1 LYGIGKF
8 FFNSLEKEFQIEDFP
23 FIFIIG
29 LLISAFIAIFLNFFF
44 PINYLVT
51 SIFIIISSML
61 GIFYIFYEKN
71 IKSVLYIFLLSFIVF
86 ILVYKSTNVVDFG
99 LYHAPYIGIINSEK
113 IVIGLTNIHF
123 RFGYSS
129 IIQNAMAIYNIPL
142 FFPKNYLTLTSIFFT
157 SIFLFY
163 FFYLLD
169 QNNFKNRTIVYLFNF
184 FVFIFIC
191 VKVYRYNDFGNDML
205 SNLITFFIWS
215 KILEFIFYKSE
226 KIYKN
231 EYNIYLILLLVCS
244 ILATFN
250 KVQFALSILPIF
262 ILFIKNFKLFKF
274 DRKHI
279 YFVSIIIIILTSI
292 FFRNFLI
299 SGCFQYPMEITCSEK
314 VSWTTKN
321 TKSITDAYYNYQKG
335 QAWAKD
341 WPNRIKR
348 ANKNEINTYEE
359 YNKIKNWLP
368 VWMNNHFKRIIEK
381 NIIYVFIIIFLIL
394 YLYKNKIKVSSD
406 NYNWYEISLV
416 IISLICTLLWFL
428 KFPIYRY
435 GYSYILIS
443 ILIPFLLYFK
453 NYHFKINIFI
463 NLKKFV
469 VLFAFVF
476 FMLNFTKIYKN
487 YNESDW
493 PNVFQDAVDDD
504 YIIKINDKKI
514 KVTTADVCYYEK
526 IICTNF
532 IPPKNLKVTYF
543 KNYTIINS
551 NLQYHGAW

>member
-1 LYGIGKF
+1 MFG
-8 FFNSLEKEFQIEDFP
+8 
-23 FIFIIG
+23 
-29 LLISAFIAIFLNFFF
+29 
-44 PINYLVT
+44 V
-51 SIFIIISSML
+51 
-61 GIFYIFYEKN
+61 FYIFYEKN
-71 IKSVLYIFLLSFIVF
+71 IKDVLYILLVSFIVF
-86 ILVYKSTNVVDFG
+86 VLVYKSTNVVDFG

-169 QNNFKNRTIVYLFNF
+169 QNNIKNLTIVYLFNF
-184 FVFIFIC
+184 FIFIFIC

-205 SNLITFFIWS
+205 SNLIIFIMWS

-226 KIYKN
+226 VIYKN
-231 EYNIYLILLLVCS
+231 EYNAYFILLLLCS
-244 ILATFN
+244 MLATFN
-250 KVQFALSILPIF
+250 KVQFALSILPMF
-262 ILFIKNFKLFKF
+262 ILFIKNFKLFEF

-279 YFVSIIIIILTSI
+279 YFASIIIIILTSI

-368 VWMNNHFKRIIEK
+368 VWIDNHFKRIVEK
-381 NIIYVFIIIFLIL
+381 NTIYIFIIIFLIL
-394 YLYKNKIKVSSD
+394 YLYRNKIKVSND

-443 ILIPFLLYFK
+443 ILMPFLLYFK
-453 NYHFKINIFI
+453 NYHFNIKIFE

-469 VLFAFVF
+469 VLFVFVF
-476 FMLNFTKIYKN
+476 FILNFTKIYKN
-487 YNESDW
+487 YNKSDW
-493 PNVFQDAVDDD
+493 PNVFQNAIDDD
-504 YIIKINDKKI
+504 YIIRINDKKI

-532 IPPKNLKVTYF
+532 IPPKNLKVTYY